1 LCCLYPNVTIDNQ
14 RRNGEGLIGWPRGCK
29 DVPRA
34 KRPVIIG
41 VRPIGRIEERWATRE
56 KKESRRRRRRKKGQT
71 NNENETVGV
80 DLGHKPENRQ
90 TGNN

>member
-41 VRPIGRIEERWATRE
+41 VRPIGRIEEKVGDAG
-56 KKESRRRRRRKKGQT
+56 KKRIKKKKKKKKGAD
-71 NNENETVGV
+71 E
-80 DLGHKPENRQ
+80 
-90 TGNN
+90 